1 MKIKKYDSLPED
13 ARKIRMEV
21 FVEEQGFEEEFDSTD
36 KIAKHFVLYV
46 EGRAVA
52 TCRIFSE
59 GVGRFHLGRVAVL
72 KSERGKGFG
81 KALMLEAEKYAAD
94 EEGAEC
100 FVLSA
105 QLDKK
110 GFYEAL
116 GYKTE
121 GDVYL
126 EEDYPHV
133 FMTKAVKTVKA
144 K

>member
-1 MKIKKYDSLPED
+1 MEIKKYDSLPED
-13 ARKIRMEV
+13 ARKIRIEV

-81 KALMLEAEKYAAD
+81 KALMLEAEKYAAN
-94 EEGAEC
+94 EEDTEC
-100 FVLSA
+100 F
-105 QLDKK
+105 
-110 GFYEAL
+110 
-116 GYKTE
+116 
-121 GDVYL
+121 
-126 EEDYPHV
+126 
-133 FMTKAVKTVKA
+133 
-144 K
+144 

>member
-1 MKIKKYDSLPED
+1 MEIKKYDSLPED

-81 KALMLEAEKYAAD
+81 KALMLEAEKYATND
-94 EEGAEC
+94 EAAEC

-133 FMTKAVKTVKA
+133 FMRKVVKPSKD